1 MREFMRRVYVCL
13 VEDPYSRE
21 FKIDAIFQRKKD
33 ADDYVLR
40 TCAATG
46 ASKDCFRIERY
57 FVN

>member
-1 MREFMRRVYVCL
+1 MRRVYVCL

>member
-1 MREFMRRVYVCL
+1 MREIYRVYVCL
-13 VEDPYSRE
+13 IEDPYSRE
-21 FKIDAIFQRKKD
+21 FKIDKIFQRKKD

-46 ASKDCFRIERY
+46 SSKDCFRIERY